1 MVVWSNVGARTS
13 GRGLLRCRMSSL
25 PAIGLMSGAP
35 MASTRYNGGDPRC
48 SNVRR
53 EVSA

>member
-1 MVVWSNVGARTS
+1 MVVWSNVGARTL
-13 GRGLLRCRMSSL
+13 GCDLLCCRMYSL